1 MSRITKT
8 VAIVGA
14 EHPESLQAWEFLRDD
29 PSIGFMLIGN
39 KTEIIAKAESLKIT
53 LEGATFLDTKDEIET
68 CLLASQMASEGT
80 IQVIMKGAV
89 HTADFLRAILHKD
102 FGLLPSDALLSHVAQ
117 LNLPWYHKPLLLTD
131 AAVSILPDIDKK
143 VQIISNAITV
153 AHAMGIEQPKVALVC
168 PVETVNP
175 RIISTTD
182 ASQLVFLQKNTAIF
196 ENAVVE
202 GPFGLDVAISKHSA
216 QVKKIEGQVPG
227 DADILVFGNLDAAN
241 ATYKAFLSVPNVI
254 SAGIVVGAKIPIV
267 LTSRSDSMSV
277 RVASLKLALEMTG

>member
-1 MSRITKT
+1 
-8 VAIVGA
+8 
-14 EHPESLQAWEFLRDD
+14 
-29 PSIGFMLIGN
+29 
-39 KTEIIAKAESLKIT
+39 
-53 LEGATFLDTKDEIET
+53 
-68 CLLASQMASEGT
+68 
-80 IQVIMKGAV
+80 
-89 HTADFLRAILHKD
+89 
-102 FGLLPSDALLSHVAQ
+102 
-117 LNLPWYHKPLLLTD
+117 
-131 AAVSILPDIDKK
+131 
-143 VQIISNAITV
+143 
-153 AHAMGIEQPKVALVC
+153 
-168 PVETVNP
+168 VETVNP

-277 RVASLKLALEMTG
+277 RVASLKLALEVTG